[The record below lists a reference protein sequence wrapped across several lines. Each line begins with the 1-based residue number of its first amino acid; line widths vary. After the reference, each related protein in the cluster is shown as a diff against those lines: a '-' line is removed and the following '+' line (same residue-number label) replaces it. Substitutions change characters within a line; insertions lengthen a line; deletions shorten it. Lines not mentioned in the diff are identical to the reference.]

1 MSRRSPPY
9 RRVSRHMSPA
19 PNQSA
24 PAISALSS
32 LVTSNISLSNRGRS
46 HRVIGPPLWSP
57 LSVCECL
64 CIAGFS
70 HSALRAARRRRRDH
84 RFRSSG
90 LGLRCAPL
98 DRNGSRMLP
107 RLTLHPARRTATA
120 RRTAGG
126 GRIGRRRRGW
136 TTRSTAGWAPCLA
149 SVAQGVAQFRPRGS
163 HHFTD
168 CHFPGDVN
176 VQAQR

>member
-46 HRVIGPPLWSP
+46 HRVIGPPLWPP

-64 CIAGFS
+64 CISGFS
-70 HSALRAARRRRRDH
+70 HSALRSARRRRRDH

-107 RLTLHPARRTATA
+107 RLTLHQLAGQQRLGGRPEAAGSD
-120 RRTAGG
+120 GG
-126 GRIGRRRRGW
+126 GGGGPPDRRLDG
-136 TTRSTAGWAPCLA
+136 LL
-149 SVAQGVAQFRPRGS
+149 VS
-163 HHFTD
+163 H
-168 CHFPGDVN
+168 
-176 VQAQR
+176 R